1 MCKDE
6 RLSTPQSACVSTV
19 KTQSSPFINFLFFL
33 TMLSWFAIG
42 SASWLGVALPLFCFV
57 LSLVT
62 VKRTPGEYRARHITL
77 ILLSAVFFCASVTAP
92 GIHHVIWG

>member
-6 RLSTPQSACVSTV
+6 RLSTPQSACVSMA
-19 KTQSSPFINFLFFL
+19 KTPSSPLINLLFFL
-33 TMLSWFAIG
+33 TMLSWFTIG
-42 SASWLGVALPLFCFV
+42 SASWLGVALPLFCLI
-57 LSLVT
+57 LSWVT
-62 VKRTPGEYRARHITL
+62 VKRTPAEYRARHITL